1 MSNMLNQQLE
11 KDKHRGT
18 KSSRKHTAKER
29 ASASHAAADA
39 AFEESEFGA
48 DRANDADGVNETFGK
63 QDASHNER
71 SPQRQSHAVA
81 SVRAPHVL
89 ILYVYLH
96 NEDQLLDTK
105 KY

>member
-11 KDKHRGT
+11 KDKHRGA
-18 KSSRKHTAKER
+18 KSSRKHTAKDR

-48 DRANDADGVNETFGK
+48 DRADDADVVYETFGE
-63 QDASHNER
+63 QDASHNKR
-71 SPQRQSHAVA
+71 SPQRQFHAVA

-89 ILYVYLH
+89 ILYVRVYGY
-96 NEDQLLDTK
+96 TCAVPS
-105 KY
+105 